1 MPEPA
6 LADSDGTERNPSA
19 DTRRSGPDDDKLR
32 CLDLGCGKAKRAGC
46 VGMDR
51 YSLPGV
57 DVVHDMK
64 VVPWPFPDRSFDA
77 VYANHILEH
86 VPDLIQTMEEIHRIL
101 KLGGR
106 LFVRVPFY
114 RAPGAFQDPT
124 HVRFFT
130 ERTFEYFTPDG
141 TTSLSPLNYYS
152 RARFSIGDFEYGWRG
167 LLSWHLDRYVR
178 SRPLRRG
185 FHRMLLHRKS
195 ELRLTLLV
203 VK

>member
-1 MPEPA
+1 MSEPA
-6 LADSDGTERNPSA
+6 LGTSDGTERIPST
-19 DTRRSGPDDDKLR
+19 DIGRSARDGDKLR
-32 CLDLGCGKAKRAGC
+32 CLDIGCGKAKRAGC
-46 VGMDR
+46 VGLDR

-64 VVPWPFPDRSFDA
+64 VVPWPFPDRSFDV
-77 VYANHILEH
+77 VYANHVLEH
-86 VPDLIQTMEEIHRIL
+86 LPDLIQTMEEIHRIL
-101 KLGGR
+101 RRGGR
-106 LFVRVPFY
+106 LFVRVPHY

-152 RARFSIGDFEYGWRG
+152 KARFLIEDLEYGWRG
-167 LLSWHLDRYVR
+167 PLSWHVDRYVR
-178 SRPLRRG
+178 SRLLRRAL
-185 FHRMLLHRKS
+185 HRMLLHRKG
-195 ELRLTLLV
+195 ELRLTLLA